1 MNILSTE
8 GIRRECE
15 FTNYTLLNT
24 LCAKKNIQNTERV
37 SMNAQSIYLIVNASY
52 IFLLMYTNT

>member
-15 FTNYTLLNT
+15 FTNYTLLNAF
-24 LCAKKNIQNTERV
+24 CAKKNIQNTERV

-52 IFLLMYTNT
+52 IGLLMYTNT